1 MVNRLEEKYMTV
13 ILHGTNDPLQ
23 ERSLSNL
30 PRVYVSVGGEWE
42 EYKAL
47 VSLPFHEK
55 KRWLHFR
62 SAEEIQPD
70 PLFFCWLQA
79 TEPLPENRTLP
90 PTRFSSDTPLVSIFT
105 AAYRSKD
112 KIRRPYESLLK
123 QTYQNWEWV
132 IVDDSDDEDETYR
145 DHLLPLKDLRVRRY
159 RQDSRNGYI
168 GAIKRYRDRP
178 LYRRNISGSRS

>member
-1 MVNRLEEKYMTV
+1 M
-13 ILHGTNDPLQ
+13 
-23 ERSLSNL
+23 
-30 PRVYVSVGGEWE
+30 
-42 EYKAL
+42 
-47 VSLPFHEK
+47 
-55 KRWLHFR
+55 
-62 SAEEIQPD
+62 
-70 PLFFCWLQA
+70 
-79 TEPLPENRTLP
+79 
-90 PTRFSSDTPLVSIFT
+90 VSIFT

-168 GAIKRYRDRP
+168 GAIKRYRP
-178 LYRRNISGSRS
+178 AFVPAKY